1 MLPSWSDR
9 IEVFL
14 ASDRID
20 WVKTARGF
28 KPVQDARVTESCT
41 SETGIPPWQPALQK
55 LEQQLLHHAG
65 SSLEITLSNQFIR
78 YVTLPPQEEITTPEE
93 VKAYATFRIR
103 EIYADRVDSWV
114 LSISE
119 WNPRT
124 GAVCAAI
131 PLTLMA
137 KLEELALHT
146 RCKLRS
152 VEPYL
157 ASVYDH
163 WYSVLSQGRVY
174 LAVIESGRICAGV
187 INHGN
192 WLSIRNQRIAHSI
205 VDELVAILDQEAV
218 LVGSKEALESVYVF
232 APGHPNLVLPQQ
244 CGWQLLSLSSELL
257 PAPAHYP
264 TSTVQDTEN
273 DRCLA

>member
-20 WVKTARGF
+20 LVRTGRGF
-28 KPVQDARVTESCT
+28 KPVQDARITECCT
-41 SETGIPPWQPALQK
+41 PESGIPVWQPALQK

-65 SSLEITLSNQFIR
+65 SSLEVTLSNQFVR

-103 EIYADRVDSWV
+103 EIYADRADSWV
-114 LSISE
+114 LSVSE
-119 WNPRT
+119 WDPRT
-124 GAVCAAI
+124 GAICAAI
-131 PLTLMA
+131 PLALMT

-157 ASVYDH
+157 ASVYDYWH
-163 WYSVLSQGRVY
+163 SILSQERIY
-174 LAVIESGRICAGV
+174 LVVIESGRICAGF
-187 INHGN
+187 IDHGA
-192 WLSIRNQRIAHSI
+192 WLSVRNQRIVGSI
-205 VDELVAILDQEAV
+205 TDELVAILDQEVV
-218 LVGSKEALESVYVF
+218 LVGRKEAQESVHVF
-232 APGHPNLVLPQQ
+232 APEYPNLVLPQES
-244 CGWQLLSLSSELL
+244 GWRLLSLSNELL
-257 PAPAHYP
+257 SVPAHYP
-264 TSTVQDTEN
+264 VAIVQDTEN
-273 DRCLA
+273 HQCLA